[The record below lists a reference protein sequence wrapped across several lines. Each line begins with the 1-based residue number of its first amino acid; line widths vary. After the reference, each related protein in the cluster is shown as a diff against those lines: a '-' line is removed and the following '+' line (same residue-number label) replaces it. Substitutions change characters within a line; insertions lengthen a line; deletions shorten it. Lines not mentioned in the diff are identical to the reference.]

1 MAETYICLTTGN
13 EIFRLVSPVFK
24 QNMYSGVREELT
36 SNISPIDLFY
46 ESVEK
51 NIELFPL
58 LQLT

>member
-1 MAETYICLTTGN
+1 
-13 EIFRLVSPVFK
+13 
-24 QNMYSGVREELT
+24 MYSGVREELT

-58 LQLT
+58 LQLA